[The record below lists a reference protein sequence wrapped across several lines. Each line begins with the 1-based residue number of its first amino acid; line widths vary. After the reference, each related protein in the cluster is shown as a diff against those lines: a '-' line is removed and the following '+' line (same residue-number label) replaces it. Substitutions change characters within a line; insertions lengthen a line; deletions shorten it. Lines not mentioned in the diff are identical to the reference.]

1 MTTDRAI
8 HDRAIHP
15 GIYLAEEI
23 EARSMSRSELARGME
38 RPVQVINE
46 VVPGHKAISD
56 ETALGLERVLGTP
69 ARVWL
74 KLQSMYDRTPSAG
87 GDI

>member
-1 MTTDRAI
+1 MTT
-8 HDRAIHP
+8 DRAIHP
-15 GIYLAEEI
+15 GIYLGEEI
-23 EARSMSRSELARGME
+23 EARGLTQSELARRME

-46 VVPGHKAISD
+46 VVRGRKAISE

-74 KLQSMYDRTPSAG
+74 NLQSMYDRTPSAG

>member
-1 MTTDRAI
+1 MTT
-8 HDRAIHP
+8 DRAIHP
-15 GIYLAEEI
+15 GIYLGEEL
-23 EARSMSRSELARGME
+23 EAHGLTQTELARGMA

-46 VVPGHKAISD
+46 VVHGRKAISD